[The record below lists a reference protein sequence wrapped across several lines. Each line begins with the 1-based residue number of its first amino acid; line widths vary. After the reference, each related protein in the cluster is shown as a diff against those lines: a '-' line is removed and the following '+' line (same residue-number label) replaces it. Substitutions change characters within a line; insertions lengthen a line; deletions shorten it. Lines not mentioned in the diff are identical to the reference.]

1 MAKRDALRLPGDMSI
16 ETGPDWQ
23 GRYWVGYRKGCSMFF
38 RDVLLLRKWLALPVG
53 TTSRQAFD
61 SWVASIEAEDAER
74 AARKQHPKE
83 GLSDEYLA
91 TGFGPEAQGLDE
103 TDPNHATRTII

>member
-1 MAKRDALRLPGDMSI
+1 MAKRDALRLPGEMSI
-16 ETGPDWQ
+16 ETGPDWS

-38 RDVLLLRKWLALPVG
+38 RDVKLLRKWLGLPLG

-61 SWVASIEAEDAER
+61 SWVASIEADDAER
-74 AARKQHPKE
+74 AKRKAQPQE
-83 GLSDEYLA
+83 GLSEEHLA
-91 TGFGPEAQGLDE
+91 TGFGPEVHALDE